1 MRFIVDAQLP
11 LALARFL
18 AVKGHEAQHVADLG
32 LQAASDG
39 AIWHFALQEGAA
51 IVTKDE
57 DFARRKTLADAG
69 PTVIWIRL
77 PNTRRRAL
85 LAWFDTILPDVLESL
100 ERGETLI
107 EVI

>member
-1 MRFIVDAQLP
+1 MSLIF
-11 LALARFL
+11 
-18 AVKGHEAQHVADLG
+18 G
-32 LQAASDG
+32 LQAASDS
-39 AIWHFALQEGAA
+39 AIWRFALQEGAA

-57 DFARRKTLADAG
+57 DFARRKTLADAS
-69 PTVIWIRL
+69 PIVIWIRL